1 MAPKVNLKGKSQL
14 GEVKIEKPKAHWTQ
28 SNKKLFLDLALK
40 EKHKGNRPGKAF
52 NAVGW

>member
-1 MAPKVNLKGKSQL
+1 MVTKVTFKEKSEF
-14 GEVKIEKPKAHWTQ
+14 GEVKLEKLKACWTH